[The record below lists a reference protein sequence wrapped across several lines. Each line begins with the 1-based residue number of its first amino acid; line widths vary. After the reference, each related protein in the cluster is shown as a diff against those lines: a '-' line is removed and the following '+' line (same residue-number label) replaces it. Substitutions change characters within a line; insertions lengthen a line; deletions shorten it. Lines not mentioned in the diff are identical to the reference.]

1 VAKGFFFGKSMSS
14 CIEHKG
20 AVIDGYGVLKRN
32 NKAVRA
38 HRWSY
43 CQHKNLALS
52 EIAGLVVMHS
62 CDNRIC
68 VNPLHLVLGTHKT
81 NCADKVAKGRQAK
94 GEIIGNSKLKN
105 WQVLI
110 IKMRIN
116 AGETNSQLA
125 KEFDVSSMCISRI
138 RSGKTWRHL

>member
-1 VAKGFFFGKSMSS
+1 
-14 CIEHKG
+14 
-20 AVIDGYGVLKRN
+20 
-32 NKAVRA
+32 
-38 HRWSY
+38 
-43 CQHKNLALS
+43 
-52 EIAGLVVMHS
+52 
-62 CDNRIC
+62 
-68 VNPLHLVLGTHKT
+68 VNPHHLVLGTHKT

-94 GEIIGNSKLKN
+94 GEIIGNSKLKD
-105 WQVLI
+105 WQVLT